1 MAQKSGERLRFTQ
14 KHPAFGGVEGVEALS
29 CNQVRKSNFFIT
41 KTRQKALGLDRVT
54 PTLQRN
60 REKKPPGNEK
70 KAEL

>member
-1 MAQKSGERLRFTQ
+1 MCVFQNLLV
-14 KHPAFGGVEGVEALS
+14 FGGVEGVEAMS
-29 CNQVRKSNFFIT
+29 CDQVWKSNFFIT

-70 KAEL
+70 KADCLKNNSGFL

>member
-1 MAQKSGERLRFTQ
+1 MCVFQNLLV
-14 KHPAFGGVEGVEALS
+14 FGGVEGVEALS
-29 CNQVRKSNFFIT
+29 CNQVRKSTFFIT